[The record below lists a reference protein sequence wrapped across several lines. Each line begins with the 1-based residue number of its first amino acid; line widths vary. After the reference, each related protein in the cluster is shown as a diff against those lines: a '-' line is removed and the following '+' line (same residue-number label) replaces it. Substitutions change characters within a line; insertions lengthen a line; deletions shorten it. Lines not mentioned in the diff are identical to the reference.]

1 MDKEIEYDELDIEN
15 EGEVIEESEIDE
27 NDNDD
32 EEIDYKA
39 KFLESEERRKKAE
52 KAIIKSKEKKQD
64 SRKDTNKVTAKEY
77 QLDIL
82 RVDGVTDDELERIK
96 RISAFE
102 EIDFIKAFQSEDFK
116 LWKEKREQDEKSR
129 QSSMSASKRGTL
141 SKETLEDV
149 KRRVMSGKAT
159 PDDYKRL
166 RSK

>member
-15 EGEVIEESEIDE
+15 EEEIIDE
-27 NDNDD
+27 PELGEDD
-32 EEIDYKA
+32 EDGVDYKA
-39 KFLESEERRKKAE
+39 KFLEEKERREKAE
-52 KAIIKSKEKKQD
+52 KAIIKSKEKKQEP
-64 SRKDTNKVTAKEY
+64 RKDTNKVTAKDY

-82 RVDGVTDDELERIK
+82 RVQGVTDDELERIK

-102 EIDFIKAFQSEDFK
+102 EIDIIKAFQSEDFK

-129 QSSMSASKRGTL
+129 QSSMPASKRGTL